1 MAVNTRALTAP
12 LQLIFK
18 YRKILMSVAR
28 VEFGKRY
35 SGSLFGRFWVL
46 LYPILLLAM
55 YLFVYVVVF
64 QMQFS
69 DGSPISYV
77 VYVFCGLIPYIGF
90 MEAVSSGCTAIKQ
103 NIHLIRNVMLP
114 IELIPLRYV
123 LMSIITETI
132 GLGILLVLS
141 AWNGSLG
148 WNLLGLPFAVLIQT
162 MLLAGIV
169 WFLAPLALVLPDT
182 SYFVNL
188 LVLFLMFVSPIGF
201 RPDMIH
207 GVFRLALYLNPIYY
221 MVEVF
226 RGTVISGHALPVSMV
241 ASYVIISAVLFF
253 AGSVFFRKVKNVL
266 ADYE

>member
-1 MAVNTRALTAP
+1 MAVNMGVLRTP
-12 LQLIFK
+12 LHLIFK
-18 YRKILMSVAR
+18 YRKILVSVAR
-28 VEFGKRY
+28 VEFAKRY
-35 SGSLFGRFWVL
+35 SGSVFGRFWVL
-46 LYPILLLAM
+46 LYPVLLLAM
-55 YLFVYVVVF
+55 YLFVYTVVF

-69 DGSPISYV
+69 DGSPINYV

-103 NIHLIRNVMLP
+103 NIHLVRNVMLP

-148 WNLLGLPFAVLIQT
+148 WNLIGLPFVVLIQA

-188 LVLFLMFVSPIGF
+188 LVMLLMFISPIGF

-207 GVFRLALYLNPIYY
+207 GVFRLTLYLNPIYY
-221 MVEVF
+221 MTEVF
-226 RGTVISGHALPVSMV
+226 RGTVINGHSIGLSVFAF
-241 ASYVIISAVLFF
+241 YVVISVVVFF
-253 AGSVFFRKVKNVL
+253 AGSEFFRRVKNVL

>member
-1 MAVNTRALTAP
+1 MAAKLGALRSP
-12 LQLIFK
+12 LHLIFR
-18 YRKILMSVAR
+18 YRKILLSVAR
-28 VEFGKRY
+28 VEFAKRY
-35 SGSLFGRFWVL
+35 SGSAFGRLWVL
-46 LYPILLLAM
+46 LYPALLLAM

-64 QMQFS
+64 QLRFS
-69 DGSPISYV
+69 DGSPINYV

-103 NIHLIRNVMLP
+103 NIHLVRNVMLP

-148 WNLLGLPFAVLIQT
+148 WNLLGLPFAVLVQM

-188 LVLFLMFVSPIGF
+188 LVMLLMFISPIGF

-207 GVFRLALYLNPIYY
+207 GVFRLALYLNPVYY
-221 MVEVF
+221 MIEVF
-226 RGTVISGHALPVSMV
+226 RGTVINGHSMT
-241 ASYVIISAVLFF
+241 
-253 AGSVFFRKVKNVL
+253 GSVVALYVGISVVVFFCGNAFFRRVKNVL